1 MTKMW
6 ECVTVKKIQS
16 APCLT
21 KELVYQ
27 ATVTQTDK
35 TTNTYIG
42 LTSTTFKAR
51 LGVHKNSFKDP
62 DANQTSLSNHIWDLK
77 KKNLGYR
84 VSWKLIDRA
93 KHYSPVNGKCQL
105 CIKEKFYIL
114 FYPEMA
120 TLNSKSEIYANCR
133 HKRSKLLIKPKRK
146 KKPHRR
152 PGWKSYLSLSLS
164 FSVSCKYPVKILFSC
179 FQ

>member
-1 MTKMW
+1 MCNCK
-6 ECVTVKKIQS
+6 ENSICPLGGK
-16 APCLT
+16 CLT

-93 KHYSPVNGKCQL
+93 KQYSPVNGKCQL

-133 HKRSKLLIKPKRK
+133 HKKSKLLIKPKRK
-146 KKPHRR
+146 KKSRRR
-152 PGWKSYLSLSLS
+152 PGWPAYLSLSLGILS
-164 FSVSCKYPVKILFSC
+164 SSKCPLTILFSC
-179 FQ
+179 FL